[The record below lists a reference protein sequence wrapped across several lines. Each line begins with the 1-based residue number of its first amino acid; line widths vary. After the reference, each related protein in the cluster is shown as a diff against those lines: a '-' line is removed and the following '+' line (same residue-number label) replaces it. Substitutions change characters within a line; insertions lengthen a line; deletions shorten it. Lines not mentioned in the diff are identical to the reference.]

1 MKQVIYIDVLII
13 VNLFVNYFILLTTS
27 KFLNLKLKLSRLILG
42 EILGAIY
49 SLYIFIPEPN
59 LFISILIKLFMS
71 IIMVAVSFEFRTIQQ
86 FLKIIVCFYAVN
98 FAFSGIMFAL
108 WCAFKP
114 NGMIINNDIV
124 YFNISPIT
132 LIASTVISYIII
144 EIINRVIEKK
154 QLKSSK
160 YEIGIKFKDKYI
172 VLNAKIDTGNLL
184 KEPFSNLPVIVVKK
198 SEINLLI
205 PEFNIFEKIEN
216 IENHK
221 EIQNLKIRMI
231 PFKTVSGTG
240 ILPAFKPEYVVLK
253 GNLKKQAYVA
263 VCSDEY
269 FSEGISCLVNPEIL
283 D

>member
-59 LFISILIKLFMS
+59 IFISILIKLFMS
-71 IIMVAVSFEFRTIQQ
+71 IIMVAVSFEFRKIKQ

-98 FAFSGIMFAL
+98 FAFSGIMFTL
-108 WCAFKP
+108 WCVFKP
-114 NGMIINNDIV
+114 SGMIMNNDIV
-124 YFNISPIT
+124 YFNISPLT
-132 LIASTVISYIII
+132 LIISTVVSYIII

-205 PEFNIFEKIEN
+205 PEFNIFESIEN
-216 IENHK
+216 QN
-221 EIQNLKIRMI
+221 EIKKLKIRMI

-253 GNLKKQAYVA
+253 GNLKKQAYIA

-269 FSEGISCLVNPEIL
+269 FSEGISCLANPEIL

>member
-98 FAFSGIMFAL
+98 FAFSGTMFTL
-108 WCAFKP
+108 WCFLKP

-124 YFNISPIT
+124 YFNISPLT
-132 LIASTVISYIII
+132 LIILTVVSYIII

-154 QLKSSK
+154 QLKSSE

-205 PEFNIFEKIEN
+205 PEFNIFESIEN
-216 IENHK
+216 QN
-221 EIQNLKIRMI
+221 EIKKLKIRMI

-253 GNLKKQAYVA
+253 GNLKKQAYIA

-269 FSEGISCLVNPEIL
+269 FSEGISCLANPEIL

>member
-59 LFISILIKLFMS
+59 IFISILIKLFMS
-71 IIMVAVSFEFRTIQQ
+71 IIMVAVSFEFRKIKQ

-98 FAFSGIMFAL
+98 FAFSGIMFTL
-108 WCAFKP
+108 WCVFKP
-114 NGMIINNDIV
+114 SGMIMNNDIV
-124 YFNISPIT
+124 YFNISPLT
-132 LIASTVISYIII
+132 LIISTVVSYIII

-205 PEFNIFEKIEN
+205 PEFDIFESIEN
-216 IENHK
+216 QN
-221 EIQNLKIRMI
+221 EIKKLKIRMI

-253 GNLKKQAYVA
+253 GNLKKQAYIA

-269 FSEGISCLVNPEIL
+269 FLEDISCLANPEIL

>member
-59 LFISILIKLFMS
+59 IFIAILIKLFMS

-98 FAFSGIMFAL
+98 FAFSGIMFTL
-108 WCAFKP
+108 WCVFKP
-114 NGMIINNDIV
+114 SGMIMNNDIV
-124 YFNISPIT
+124 YFNISPLT
-132 LIASTVISYIII
+132 LITSTVVSYIII

-205 PEFNIFEKIEN
+205 PEFNIFEN
-216 IENHK
+216 IESQN
-221 EIQNLKIRMI
+221 EIKKLKIRMI

-253 GNLKKQAYVA
+253 GNLKKQAYIA

-269 FSEGISCLVNPEIL
+269 FSEGISCLANPEIL

>member
-59 LFISILIKLFMS
+59 IFISILIKLFMS
-71 IIMVAVSFEFRTIQQ
+71 IIMVAVSFEFRKIKQ

-98 FAFSGIMFAL
+98 FAFSGIMFTL
-108 WCAFKP
+108 LCVFKP
-114 NGMIINNDIV
+114 SGMIMNNDIV
-124 YFNISPIT
+124 YFNISPLT
-132 LIASTVISYIII
+132 LIISTVVSYIII

-205 PEFNIFEKIEN
+205 PEFNIFESIEN
-216 IENHK
+216 QN
-221 EIQNLKIRMI
+221 EIKKLKIRMI

-253 GNLKKQAYVA
+253 GNLKKQAYIA

-269 FSEGISCLVNPEIL
+269 FLEDISCLANPEIL

>member
-59 LFISILIKLFMS
+59 IFISILIKLFMS
-71 IIMVAVSFEFRTIQQ
+71 IIMVAVSFEFRKIKQ

-98 FAFSGIMFAL
+98 FAFSGIMFTL
-108 WCAFKP
+108 WCVFKP
-114 NGMIINNDIV
+114 SGMIMNNDIV
-124 YFNISPIT
+124 YFNISPLT
-132 LIASTVISYIII
+132 LIISTVVSYIII

-205 PEFNIFEKIEN
+205 PEFNIFESIEN
-216 IENHK
+216 QN
-221 EIQNLKIRMI
+221 EIKKLKIRMI

-253 GNLKKQAYVA
+253 GNLKKQAYIA

-269 FSEGISCLVNPEIL
+269 FLEDISCLANPEIL

>member
-1 MKQVIYIDVLII
+1 MKQVIYVDVLII

-71 IIMVAVSFEFRTIQQ
+71 IIIVAVSFEFRTIQQ

-98 FAFSGIMFAL
+98 FAFSGTMFTL
-108 WCAFKP
+108 WCFLKP

-132 LIASTVISYIII
+132 LIVSTVISYIII
-144 EIINRVIEKK
+144 EIVNRVIEKK
-154 QLKSSK
+154 QLKNSSL
-160 YEIGIKFKDKYI
+160 EIGIKFKDKYI

-205 PEFNIFEKIEN
+205 PEFNIFEN
-216 IENHK
+216 IENQN
-221 EIQNLKIRMI
+221 EIKKLKIRII

>member
-1 MKQVIYIDVLII
+1 MKQVIYVDVLII

-49 SLYIFIPEPN
+49 SLYIFIAEPN
-59 LFISILIKLFMS
+59 LFVSVLVKLFMS
-71 IIMVAVSFEFRTIQQ
+71 IIMVAAAFEFNKIKQ

-98 FAFSGIMFAL
+98 FAFSGTMFTL
-108 WCAFKP
+108 WCFLKP

-124 YFNISPIT
+124 YFNISPLT
-132 LIASTVISYIII
+132 LIISTVVSYTII

-205 PEFNIFEKIEN
+205 PEFNIFEN
-216 IENHK
+216 IENQN
-221 EIQNLKIRMI
+221 EIKKLKVRMI

>member
-1 MKQVIYIDVLII
+1 
-13 VNLFVNYFILLTTS
+13 
-27 KFLNLKLKLSRLILG
+27 
-42 EILGAIY
+42 
-49 SLYIFIPEPN
+49 
-59 LFISILIKLFMS
+59 
-71 IIMVAVSFEFRTIQQ
+71 MVAVSFEFRTIQQ

-132 LIASTVISYIII
+132 LIVSTVISYIII

-205 PEFNIFEKIEN
+205 PEFNIFESIEN
-216 IENHK
+216 QN
-221 EIQNLKIRMI
+221 EIKKLKIRMI

-253 GNLKKQAYVA
+253 GNLKKQAYIA

>member
-59 LFISILIKLFMS
+59 IFISILIKLFMS

-98 FAFSGIMFAL
+98 FTFSGIMFAL

-205 PEFNIFEKIEN
+205 PEFNIFESIEN
-216 IENHK
+216 QN
-221 EIQNLKIRMI
+221 EIKKLKIRMI

-253 GNLKKQAYVA
+253 GNLKKQAYIA

-269 FSEGISCLVNPEIL
+269 FSEDISCLANPEIL

>member
-1 MKQVIYIDVLII
+1 
-13 VNLFVNYFILLTTS
+13 
-27 KFLNLKLKLSRLILG
+27 
-42 EILGAIY
+42 
-49 SLYIFIPEPN
+49 
-59 LFISILIKLFMS
+59 
-71 IIMVAVSFEFRTIQQ
+71 
-86 FLKIIVCFYAVN
+86 
-98 FAFSGIMFAL
+98 MFAL

-132 LIASTVISYIII
+132 LIVSTVISYIII

-205 PEFNIFEKIEN
+205 PEFNIFESIEN
-216 IENHK
+216 QN
-221 EIQNLKIRMI
+221 EIKKLKIRMI

-253 GNLKKQAYVA
+253 GNLKKQAYIA
-263 VCSDEY
+263 ICSDEY

>member
-1 MKQVIYIDVLII
+1 MKQVIYVDVLII

-71 IIMVAVSFEFRTIQQ
+71 IIMVAAAFEFNKIKQ

-98 FAFSGIMFAL
+98 FAFSGTMFTL
-108 WCAFKP
+108 WCFLKP

-124 YFNISPIT
+124 YFNISPLT
-132 LIASTVISYIII
+132 LIISTVVSYTII

-205 PEFNIFEKIEN
+205 PEFNIFEN
-216 IENHK
+216 IENQN
-221 EIQNLKIRMI
+221 EIKKLKIRMI

>member
-59 LFISILIKLFMS
+59 IFISILIKLFMS
-71 IIMVAVSFEFRTIQQ
+71 IIMVAVSFEFRKIKQ

-98 FAFSGIMFAL
+98 FAFSGIMFTL
-108 WCAFKP
+108 WCVFKP
-114 NGMIINNDIV
+114 SGMIMNNDIV
-124 YFNISPIT
+124 YFNISPLT
-132 LIASTVISYIII
+132 LIISTVVSYIII

-205 PEFNIFEKIEN
+205 PEFNIFESIEN
-216 IENHK
+216 QN
-221 EIQNLKIRMI
+221 EIKKLKIRMI

-253 GNLKKQAYVA
+253 GNLKKQAYIA

>member
-1 MKQVIYIDVLII
+1 MKQVIYVDVLII
-13 VNLFVNYFILLTTS
+13 VNLFVNYFLLLTTS
-27 KFLNLKLKLSRLILG
+27 KFLNLKLKLSRFILG
-42 EILGAIY
+42 EILGSIY

-59 LFISILIKLFMS
+59 LFVSVLVKLFMS
-71 IIMVAVSFEFRTIQQ
+71 IIMVAAAFEFNKIKQ

-98 FAFSGIMFAL
+98 FAFSGTMFTL
-108 WCAFKP
+108 WCFLKP

-124 YFNISPIT
+124 YFNISPLT
-132 LIASTVISYIII
+132 LIISTVVSYIII

-205 PEFNIFEKIEN
+205 PEFNIFEN
-216 IENHK
+216 IENQN
-221 EIQNLKIRMI
+221 EIKKLKIRII

>member
-1 MKQVIYIDVLII
+1 M
-13 VNLFVNYFILLTTS
+13 
-27 KFLNLKLKLSRLILG
+27 
-42 EILGAIY
+42 IY

-59 LFISILIKLFMS
+59 IFISILIKLFMS
-71 IIMVAVSFEFRTIQQ
+71 IIMVAVSFEFRKIKQ

-98 FAFSGIMFAL
+98 FAFSGIMFTL
-108 WCAFKP
+108 WCVFKP
-114 NGMIINNDIV
+114 SGMVMNNDIV
-124 YFNISPIT
+124 YFNISPLT
-132 LIASTVISYIII
+132 LIISTVVSYIII

-205 PEFNIFEKIEN
+205 PEFNIFESIEN
-216 IENHK
+216 QN
-221 EIQNLKIRMI
+221 EIKKLKIRMI

-253 GNLKKQAYVA
+253 GNLKKQAYIA

-269 FSEGISCLVNPEIL
+269 FSEDISCLANPEIL

>member
-71 IIMVAVSFEFRTIQQ
+71 IIMVAVSFEFRKIKQ

-98 FAFSGIMFAL
+98 FAFSGIMFTL
-108 WCAFKP
+108 WCVFKP
-114 NGMIINNDIV
+114 SGMIMNNDIV
-124 YFNISPIT
+124 YFNISPLT
-132 LIASTVISYIII
+132 LMISTVVSYIII

-205 PEFNIFEKIEN
+205 PEFNIFEN
-216 IENHK
+216 IENQN
-221 EIQNLKIRMI
+221 EIKKLKIRMI

-253 GNLKKQAYVA
+253 GNLKKQAYIA

-269 FSEGISCLVNPEIL
+269 FSEDISCLANPEIL

>member
-1 MKQVIYIDVLII
+1 MKQVIYVDVLII
-13 VNLFVNYFILLTTS
+13 VNLFVNYFLLLTTS

-59 LFISILIKLFMS
+59 IFISILIKLFMS

-132 LIASTVISYIII
+132 LIVSTVISYIII

-205 PEFNIFEKIEN
+205 PEFNIFEN
-216 IENHK
+216 IENQN
-221 EIQNLKIRMI
+221 EIKKLKIRII

>member
-132 LIASTVISYIII
+132 LIVSTVISYIII

-205 PEFNIFEKIEN
+205 PEFNIFEN
-216 IENHK
+216 IENQN
-221 EIQNLKIRMI
+221 EIKKLKIRII

>member
-1 MKQVIYIDVLII
+1 MKQVIYVDVLII

-71 IIMVAVSFEFRTIQQ
+71 IIIVAVSFKFRTIQQ

-132 LIASTVISYIII
+132 LIVSTVISYIII

-205 PEFNIFEKIEN
+205 PEFNIFESIEN
-216 IENHK
+216 QN
-221 EIQNLKIRMI
+221 EIKKLKIRMI

-253 GNLKKQAYVA
+253 GNLKKQAYIA

-269 FSEGISCLVNPEIL
+269 FSEGISCLANPEIL

>member
-71 IIMVAVSFEFRTIQQ
+71 VIMVAVSFEFRKIKQ

-98 FAFSGIMFAL
+98 FAFSGTMFTL
-108 WCAFKP
+108 WCFLKP

-124 YFNISPIT
+124 YFNISPLT
-132 LIASTVISYIII
+132 LIISTVISYTII

-205 PEFNIFEKIEN
+205 PEFNIFESIEN
-216 IENHK
+216 QN
-221 EIQNLKIRMI
+221 EIKKLKIRMI
-231 PFKTVSGTG
+231 PFKTISGTG

>member
-1 MKQVIYIDVLII
+1 MKQVIYVDVLII
-13 VNLFVNYFILLTTS
+13 VNLFVNYFLLLTTS

-59 LFISILIKLFMS
+59 LFVSVLVKLFMS
-71 IIMVAVSFEFRTIQQ
+71 IIMVAAAFEFNKIKQ

-98 FAFSGIMFAL
+98 FAFSGTMFAL

-132 LIASTVISYIII
+132 LIVSTVISYIII
-144 EIINRVIEKK
+144 EIVNRVIEKK
-154 QLKSSK
+154 QLKNSSL
-160 YEIGIKFKDKYI
+160 EIGIKFKDKYI

-205 PEFNIFEKIEN
+205 PEFNIFEN
-216 IENHK
+216 IENQN
-221 EIQNLKIRMI
+221 EIKKLKIRII

>member
-1 MKQVIYIDVLII
+1 MKQVIYVDVLII
-13 VNLFVNYFILLTTS
+13 VNLFVNYFLLLTTS
-27 KFLNLKLKLSRLILG
+27 KFLNLKLKLSRFILG
-42 EILGAIY
+42 EILGSIY

-59 LFISILIKLFMS
+59 LFVSVLVKLFMS
-71 IIMVAVSFEFRTIQQ
+71 ITMVAAAFEFNKIKQ

-98 FAFSGIMFAL
+98 FAFSGTMFTL
-108 WCAFKP
+108 WCFLKP

-124 YFNISPIT
+124 YFNISPLT
-132 LIASTVISYIII
+132 LIISTVVSYIII

-205 PEFNIFEKIEN
+205 PEFNIFEN
-216 IENHK
+216 IENQN
-221 EIQNLKIRMI
+221 EIKKLKVRMI
-231 PFKTVSGTG
+231 PFKTVSATG
-240 ILPAFKPEYVVLK
+240 ILPAFNPEYVVLK